1 VTVISF
7 LFSIRIYNFG
17 IESCINNYSKI
28 LKENLSPII
37 KLQDMQEAYIVAGY
51 RTAVTKSKKGAFRFT
66 RPDDLAIDLIKG
78 LLATVPQL
86 DVKRIDD
93 VIVGNAV
100 PEAEQGLQV
109 GRMIS
114 AQAVGIH
121 APGITIN
128 RYCASG
134 LESIAIASAK
144 IRSGMA
150 ECIIAGG
157 VESMSMVPT
166 AGWKTS
172 PAYSIAKDNP
182 DYYVSM
188 GLTAEA
194 VANEYKVSREDQ
206 DAFSYQS
213 HLKAGNAIKEG
224 YFKSGILPIEI
235 EEVYLDEK
243 GKKQKRKFTVD
254 TDEGVRADTSLES
267 LAKLKP
273 AFSLGGSVTAGN
285 SSQTSDGA
293 AFVIV
298 MSERMIKELGLK
310 PIARLV
316 NCASAGVHP
325 RIMGIGPVE
334 AIPKVLKQS
343 GMSLGD
349 IDLFEL
355 NEAFAS
361 QSLAVIRTLELDSSK
376 VNINGGAIALG
387 HPLGCTGCKLTI
399 QLVNDMK
406 RLGKKYGIV
415 TACVGGG
422 QGIAAVIENID

>member
-1 VTVISF
+1 LHKQ
-7 LFSIRIYNFG
+7 LF
-17 IESCINNYSKI
+17 KI
-28 LKENLSPII
+28 CASII
-37 KLQDMQEAYIVAGY
+37 KQQIKFNKMQEAYIIAGY
-51 RTAVTKSKKGAFRFT
+51 RTAITKSKKGGFRFT
-66 RPDDLAIDLIKG
+66 RPDDLAIDVIKG
-78 LLATVPQL
+78 LLASVPQL
-86 DVKRIDD
+86 DVKRVDD

-114 AQAVGIH
+114 AKAVGIH

-134 LESIAIASAK
+134 LESIAMATAK

-172 PAYSIAKDNP
+172 PSFSIASEEP
-182 DYYVSM
+182 DFYLSM

-194 VANEYKVSREDQ
+194 VAKEYNVSREDQ
-206 DAFSYQS
+206 DVFSYNS
-213 HLKAGNAIKEG
+213 HLKAGNAIKNG
-224 YFKSGILPIEI
+224 FFKSGILPINVA
-235 EEVYLDEK
+235 EVYLDAN
-243 GKKQKRKFTVD
+243 GKKQQRNFLVD
-254 TDEGVRADTSLES
+254 TDEGVRADTTPAG

-273 AFSLGGSVTAGN
+273 AFAAGGCITAGN

-298 MSERMIKELGLK
+298 MSERMINELGLK

-334 AIPKVLKQS
+334 AIPKVLKQA
-343 GMSLGD
+343 GMNLAD
-349 IDLFEL
+349 IDLIEL

-361 QSLAVIRTLELDSSK
+361 QSLAVIRRLDLNPEK

-406 RLGKKYGIV
+406 RLNKKYGIV
-415 TACVGGG
+415 SACVGGG
-422 QGIAAVIENID
+422 QGIAGIIENIE

>member
-1 VTVISF
+1 LLLSTTNYEPST
-7 LFSIRIYNFG
+7 
-17 IESCINNYSKI
+17 INYFT
-28 LKENLSPII
+28 
-37 KLQDMQEAYIVAGY
+37 MQEAYIVAGY
-51 RTAVTKSKKGAFRFT
+51 RTAITKSKKGGFRFT
-66 RPDDLAIDLIKG
+66 RPDDLAIDVIKG
-78 LLATVPQL
+78 LLASVPQL
-86 DVKRIDD
+86 DVKRVDD

-109 GRMIS
+109 ARMIS
-114 AQAVGIH
+114 AKAVGIH

-134 LESIAIASAK
+134 LESIAMATAK
-144 IRSGMA
+144 IRTGMA

-157 VESMSMVPT
+157 TESMSMVPT
-166 AGWKTS
+166 AGWKTVPS
-172 PAYSIAKDNP
+172 YSIVKDEP
-182 DYYVSM
+182 DFYLSM

-194 VANEYKVSREDQ
+194 VAKEYNVSREDQ
-206 DAFSYQS
+206 DAFSYNS
-213 HLKAGNAIKEG
+213 HLKAGNAIRSG
-224 YFKSGILPIEI
+224 FFKSGIMPINV

-243 GKKQKRKFTVD
+243 GKKQKRSKVVD
-254 TDEGVRADTSLES
+254 TDEGVRADTSVEG

-273 AFSLGGSVTAGN
+273 AFAAGGCVTAGN

-298 MSERMIKELGLK
+298 MSERMINELGLK

-325 RIMGIGPVE
+325 RIMGVGPIE
-334 AIPKVLKQS
+334 AVPKVLKQA
-343 GMSLGD
+343 GMSLAD

-361 QSLAVIRTLELDSSK
+361 QALAVIRTLELNPDK

-406 RLGKKYGIV
+406 RLNKKYGIV

-422 QGIAAVIENID
+422 QGIAGIIENIS